1 MTHNPKTNNKMTIA
15 IAGAG
20 LSGLCAA
27 QGLLNNGFDVQVY
40 ERDTSAHVR
49 RQGYRITTDKYGV
62 AALKRCLPPDLF
74 ELFLATGGKPGGHF
88 RFLNKNLDE
97 AFGFA
102 SQANGDADLE
112 APRQIDRGTLRALLL
127 SGIEDRVHYSKA
139 VEHAEETV
147 NGVVIHFS
155 DGTTAKTDLLVG
167 ADGIQSNIRQQ
178 ILPDC
183 APEETGFV
191 GIYGKTLLNQNGKSL
206 MPTNLMTTG
215 MIVFGK
221 PGKAFFFTTMSFMQP
236 PKEAF
241 ARLAPDQVPPTNEDY
256 IMWAMVVPNQELPVE
271 IWDSGPQ
278 FAYRQALTYVR
289 EYHPFLQK
297 IVQAAEEEFTIVTGL
312 NAAKHPINWKPSRIT
327 LMGDA
332 VHIMP
337 PFGAHGGNTALRDA
351 ALLTDKLRA
360 AYNDDKAIQDVIG
373 DYQTEMMDYAFK
385 EVDSAKSLMK
395 QSLNPNPLMYY
406 VMQTILPTINSV
418 AKGRFSK
425 HFSSLV

>member
-1 MTHNPKTNNKMTIA
+1 MTIV

-27 QGLLNNGFDVQVY
+27 QGLLHSGFNVQVY
-40 ERDTSAHVR
+40 ERDVSAQVR

-62 AALKRCLPPDLF
+62 AALKGCLPPHLF

-88 RFLNKNLDE
+88 RFLNQNLDE

-102 SQANGDADLE
+102 FKASGDADLE

-127 SGIEDRVHYSKA
+127 SGIEDRVHYSKT
-139 VEHAEETV
+139 VERAEETAD
-147 NGVVIHFS
+147 GVVIHFS
-155 DGTTAKTDLLVG
+155 DRTTAQADLLVG
-167 ADGIQSNIRQQ
+167 ADGWQSNIRQQ
-178 ILPDC
+178 LLPDC
-183 APEETGFV
+183 TPEETGYV
-191 GIYGKTLLNQNGKSL
+191 AIYGKTLLKQPGKSL
-206 MPTNLMTTG
+206 MPKELLTTG
-215 MIVFGK
+215 MNVFGK
-221 PGKAFFFTTMSFMQP
+221 PGRAFFFTTMSFTQS

-241 ARLAPDQVPPTNEDY
+241 ALLAPDQLPPTNEDY
-256 IMWAMVVPNQELPVE
+256 IMWAMVVPKQMLPAE
-271 IWDSGPQ
+271 IWDQDAQASYQ
-278 FAYRQALTYVR
+278 QALTSVR

-297 IVQAAEEEFTIVTGL
+297 IVQAAEVDFTIVTGL
-312 NAAKHPINWKPSRIT
+312 HVAVRPTNWMSSRIT

-351 ALLTDKLRA
+351 ALLTDKIRA
-360 AYNDDKAIQDVIG
+360 AYNHNKAIQDVI
-373 DYQTEMMDYAFK
+373 DSYQREMMDYAFK

-395 QSLNPNPLMYY
+395 QSLEPNPLMYW
-406 VMQTILPTINSV
+406 VIQTMLPTVNSV
-418 AKGRFSK
+418 VKGRFSK